1 MRVSMLIGSLAMIM
15 ACASWLSAEEL
26 QSGVEVDGKI
36 GPYRTVK
43 VCGAEDGVKDGKSLC
58 YT

>member
-1 MRVSMLIGSLAMIM
+1 MRFMTVAGGVAILM
-15 ACASWLSAEEL
+15 ACTSWLSAEEL

-36 GPYRTVK
+36 GPYRGVK
-43 VCGAEDGVKDGKSLC
+43 VAGCDDGVKEGKSLC

>member
-1 MRVSMLIGSLAMIM
+1 MRATMFVGGLAMIM
-15 ACASWLSAEEL
+15 ACASILSAEAL
-26 QSGVEVDGKI
+26 QSGIEVDGKI
-36 GPYRTVK
+36 GAYRTVK

>member
-1 MRVSMLIGSLAMIM
+1 MLASV
-15 ACASWLSAEEL
+15 SWLSAEEL

-36 GPYRTVK
+36 GAYRTVK
-43 VCGAEDGVKDGKSLC
+43 VAGCEDGVKEGKSLC

>member
-1 MRVSMLIGSLAMIM
+1 MKFLTIAGGVAMMLAST
-15 ACASWLSAEEL
+15 SWLSAAEL

-36 GPYRTVK
+36 GPYRGVK
-43 VCGAEDGVKDGKSLC
+43 VAGCDDGVEVGKSLC

>member
-1 MRVSMLIGSLAMIM
+1 MRFLTVAGGVAMML

-36 GPYRTVK
+36 GAYRTVK
-43 VCGAEDGVKDGKSLC
+43 VAGCEDGVKEGKSLC

>member
-1 MRVSMLIGSLAMIM
+1 MKFLSVAGGIALLM
-15 ACASWLSAEEL
+15 ASTSWLSAEEL

-36 GPYRTVK
+36 GTYRTTK
-43 VCGAEDGVKDGKSLC
+43 VCGAEDGVEDGKSLC